1 MSRFNVSI
9 AEQRFGFRRR
19 EARENTVY
27 PAQMQSVCVSA
38 EAVGAIHQT
47 VERWPAHPLVLVD
60 HAVVV
65 LDPPLERRACP
76 RGARADRPALALRSD
91 SVGSSI
97 GKQNCCASGK

>member
-1 MSRFNVSI
+1 MSRFKVSI

-27 PAQMQSVCVSA
+27 PAQMQSICVSA

-60 HAVVV
+60 DAVVV
-65 LDPPLERRACP
+65 LDPRSSVELVRAALEPIGRR
-76 RGARADRPALALRSD
+76 
-91 SVGSSI
+91 
-97 GKQNCCASGK
+97 